1 MPYVRIETL
10 GEALNPQIRPWR
22 LGASLFT
29 VFGSLAVL
37 LATIGL
43 WSSVSYA
50 VSQRRHEFAVRLAVG
65 ATPTR
70 LVRLVLNDGLRTAL
84 IASAT
89 GLLIASITT
98 HFIRDLLFGVSPRD
112 PAVFAVVA
120 SGVLTVASLASLW
133 PALRASR
140 VNPAEALRAE

>member
-1 MPYVRIETL
+1 M
-10 GEALNPQIRPWR
+10 
-22 LGASLFT
+22 
-29 VFGSLAVL
+29 
-37 LATIGL
+37 
-43 WSSVSYA
+43 
-50 VSQRRHEFAVRLAVG
+50 RLAVG

-89 GLLIASITT
+89 GLLIASVTT

-112 PAVFAVVA
+112 PVVFAAVA
-120 SGVLTVASLASLW
+120 AGVLTVASLASLW

>member
-22 LGASLFT
+22 LGAALFT
-29 VFGSLAVL
+29 VFGALAIL
-37 LATIGL
+37 LAMIGL

-50 VSQRRHEFAVRLAVG
+50 VSQRQHEFAVRLAVG
-65 ATPTR
+65 ASRTR
-70 LVRLVLNDGLRTAL
+70 LVTLIMDDGLRIAL

-89 GLLIASITT
+89 GLLIASVTT
-98 HFIRDLLFGVSPRD
+98 HFIRDLLFGVSARD
-112 PAVFAVVA
+112 PVVFAVVA
-120 SGVLTVASLASLW
+120 SGVLTVAALASLW